1 MPSGDLGV
9 SVDTIREALRIRITG
24 SSLREVA
31 REVGIPH
38 QSLHS
43 FLEGKRA
50 PYGKNL
56 GKLQA
61 WFSGATNEVVRLR
74 QRVEELEKK
83 LAACEAK
90 LGRRN

>member
-1 MPSGDLGV
+1 MPSGDRRV

-31 REVGIPH
+31 KEIGIPH

-43 FLEGKRA
+43 FLTGKRA

-56 GKLQA
+56 GKLQE

-74 QRVEELEKK
+74 QRVAELETK

-90 LGRRN
+90 LKR